1 MALKKL
7 TSLLVVFSC
16 RFTLFLI
23 ISLFSCILQGI
34 PNINSCFL
42 TIFLSCVIPL
52 PPALFLLYPFE
63 RLFSKVLQVVRAYT
77 ILVVKAV
84 SFPYRVVTRIVL
96 FGLLENILRYF
107 VNHIRFTIPKIATK
121 VKSQVYVQL
130 SPWMNALHYVIRMN
144 YLAARFVS
152 RVTLGFWKTAFTA
165 TFGFFGKMIR
175 LPMFFVFRKVLV
187 LQVVV
192 GVALVCAP
200 GLEPF
205 LNLLATGSLYPG
217 SLIRFQR
224 CAKYDDGTACHAMF
238 LEFSYSV
245 WNLTRTGI
253 FIMMCWTVNRP
264 SWKPPKHDLGMI
276 MERCLALNN
285 KAYSQLLLCAA
296 GLPLLMNGHCLSQT
310 VHNITC
316 TANLLLFLV
325 TLNGYHSRTI
335 LMLYYVLCTIVMNA
349 QSVLVAV
356 YNMYRNLQTE
366 RNDYVATLL
375 YITELY
381 LMLLVLADSS
391 SRAINKVKNPELDI
405 MSQLCHKAK
414 QELPDDPRNEDNTCL
429 TMRLQ
434 EK

>member
-7 TSLLVVFSC
+7 TSLLMVFAC
-16 RFTLFLI
+16 RFMLFLV
-23 ISLFSCILQGI
+23 ISLLSSILQGI

-42 TIFLSCVIPL
+42 TVFLSCMIPL
-52 PPALFLLYPFE
+52 PPASLLLHPFDKF
-63 RLFSKVLQVVRAYT
+63 FSKVFQVVRAYT
-77 ILVVKAV
+77 TLVTKAV
-84 SFPYRVVTRIVL
+84 TFPYHVVMHVVL

-107 VNHIRFTIPKIATK
+107 INHVRFTIPKITTT
-121 VKSQVYVQL
+121 VKSKVYVQL
-130 SPWMNALHYVIRMN
+130 LPWMKALQYIIRMS
-144 YLAARFVS
+144 YL
-152 RVTLGFWKTAFTA
+152 TT
-165 TFGFFGKMIR
+165 
-175 LPMFFVFRKVLV
+175 RKVLV
-187 LQVVV
+187 LQFVI

-200 GLEPF
+200 GLEPLF
-205 LNLLATGSLYPG
+205 NLLATGSLYPG

-224 CAKYDDGTACHAMF
+224 CAKYDDGTACHAVF

-245 WNLTRTGI
+245 WNLTRTAI
-253 FIMMCWTVNRP
+253 FIMLCWTVNRP
-264 SWKPPKHDLGMI
+264 SWKPPKQDFSVI
-276 MERCLALNN
+276 MERCLALNK

-335 LMLYYVLCTIVMNA
+335 LMLYHALCTITMNA

-391 SRAINKVKNPELDI
+391 TRVINKVKNPELDI
-405 MSQLCHKAK
+405 ISQ
-414 QELPDDPRNEDNTCL
+414 DR
-429 TMRLQ
+429 
-434 EK
+434 

>member
-1 MALKKL
+1 ML
-7 TSLLVVFSC
+7 
-16 RFTLFLI
+16 LFL
-23 ISLFSCILQGI
+23 
-34 PNINSCFL
+34 
-42 TIFLSCVIPL
+42 
-52 PPALFLLYPFE
+52 Y
-63 RLFSKVLQVVRAYT
+63 
-77 ILVVKAV
+77 
-84 SFPYRVVTRIVL
+84 
-96 FGLLENILRYF
+96 
-107 VNHIRFTIPKIATK
+107 
-121 VKSQVYVQL
+121 
-130 SPWMNALHYVIRMN
+130 
-144 YLAARFVS
+144 
-152 RVTLGFWKTAFTA
+152 
-165 TFGFFGKMIR
+165 
-175 LPMFFVFRKVLV
+175 
-187 LQVVV
+187 
-192 GVALVCAP
+192 
-200 GLEPF
+200 
-205 LNLLATGSLYPG
+205 
-217 SLIRFQR
+217 RFQR

-264 SWKPPKHDLGMI
+264 SWKPPKHDLNMI

-285 KAYSQLLLCAA
+285 KAYAQLLLCAA

-325 TLNGYHSRTI
+325 TLNGYHRRTI
-335 LMLYYVLCTIVMNA
+335 LMLYYVLCTIAMNA

-405 MSQLCHKAK
+405 MSQDIKS
-414 QELPDDPRNEDNTCL
+414 QNR
-429 TMRLQ
+429 
-434 EK
+434 